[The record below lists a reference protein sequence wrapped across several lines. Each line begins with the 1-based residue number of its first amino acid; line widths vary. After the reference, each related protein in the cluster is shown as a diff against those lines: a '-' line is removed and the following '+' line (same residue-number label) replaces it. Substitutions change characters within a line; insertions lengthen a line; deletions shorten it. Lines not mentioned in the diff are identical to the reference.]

1 MKIHIINQEPLE
13 VNEDQARTIMENVA
27 RGAEIVFVGTEMVKS
42 SAIMGIRSDVS
53 GQNIEK
59 SQWGAL
65 PAGAMTHSF
74 DDRRE
79 PQGDGYA
86 KFMAMKSKLLSNR

>member
-13 VNEDQARTIMENVA
+13 VNEDQARTIMASVA
-27 RGAEIVFVGTEMVKS
+27 KGAEIVFVGTEMVKS

-53 GQNIEK
+53 GSSIDK
-59 SQWGAL
+59 AQWGAL
-65 PAGAMTHSF
+65 PSGQMAHF
-74 DDRRE
+74 FYERRE

-86 KFMAMKSKLLSNR
+86 KFRDMKAKLLHNR